1 MPHEEGNL
9 IRPLTEI
16 HWAHNRITLI
26 ILATQA
32 LPSLP
37 REKDDA
43 VAQERENT
51 CDLIVQNVF
60 CKKDSCLAGEG
71 RSPRNS
77 LLAPSSSQA
86 PWAPQFQMA
95 ANPIAMSLASRAAGS
110 TPTCG
115 RGDSACPPPPPRSP
129 KAVASKRQEAEE
141 SPCTLPGSPFRG
153 PGARNL
159 CTFSPRRRARKHR
172 AR

>member
-1 MPHEEGNL
+1 MPHKEGNP

-26 ILATQA
+26 ILATRA

-51 CDLIVQNVF
+51 CDLVQNVF

-86 PWAPQFQMA
+86 PWAPQFHMA
-95 ANPIAMSLASRAAGS
+95 ANPIAMSLASQAAGS

-115 RGDSACPPPPPRSP
+115 
-129 KAVASKRQEAEE
+129 
-141 SPCTLPGSPFRG
+141 
-153 PGARNL
+153 
-159 CTFSPRRRARKHR
+159 
-172 AR
+172 